1 MLDLLQ
7 LGLGIVAAG
16 AVSGLLAGLFGIG
29 GGAVTVP
36 VLYQTFSYMGVDEA
50 VRMHLAV
57 GSSVAIIVP
66 TAMRSFLS
74 HRAHGAVDMDLL
86 RSWVIV
92 VPLGAIA
99 ATLVASAAPGAALR
113 TVFAIVAVVFG
124 IRLLTPYVNWQI
136 GAKLPGGPVRAMVG
150 AAIGFTSALL
160 GIGGGILN
168 NTFMT
173 LFGRSIR
180 QAVATSSGVGALL
193 SIPAVVGFIWAGW
206 GVADRPPYT
215 VGFLNLPAIALI
227 IPISV
232 TAAPFGVRLAHRLPR
247 RYMEV
252 GFGVFLLIV
261 AVRFAWTLV

>member
-124 IRLLTPYVNWQI
+124 TGLLTPYVNWQI

-206 GVADRPPYT
+206 GVADRPP
-215 VGFLNLPAIALI
+215 
-227 IPISV
+227 
-232 TAAPFGVRLAHRLPR
+232 
-247 RYMEV
+247 
-252 GFGVFLLIV
+252 
-261 AVRFAWTLV
+261 